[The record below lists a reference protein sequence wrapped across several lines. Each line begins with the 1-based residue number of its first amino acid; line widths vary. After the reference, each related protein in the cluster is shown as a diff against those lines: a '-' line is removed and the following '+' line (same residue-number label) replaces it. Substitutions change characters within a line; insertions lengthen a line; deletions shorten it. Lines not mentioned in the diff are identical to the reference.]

1 MENLLIQNISIST
14 IELAM
19 LIMIL
24 SFLLILIAFFSNQ
37 KGIKSKLDKIEQNL
51 SKINTLINEMN
62 SGYGII
68 DKNLSSSKEDLTN
81 INETIRSIQ
90 KDIGKK
96 SDENLSEQNIN
107 KAVDLAKLG
116 VDIKT
121 VPGFLTLRRVTL
133 LEQDGEITA
142 VTKHH
147 QGSGN
152 IASIALGE
160 ALTLL
165 DENHSGKKG
174 EFCYV
179 LIL

>member
-14 IELAM
+14 TELAM
-19 LIMIL
+19 LIMII

-37 KGIKSKLDKIEQNL
+37 KGIKSKLDRIEQNL

-116 VDIKT
+116 VDIKEISSKT
-121 VPGFLTLRRVTL
+121 GLSEEQIETLIKFHT
-133 LEQDGEITA
+133 E
-142 VTKHH
+142 K
-147 QGSGN
+147 
-152 IASIALGE
+152 
-160 ALTLL
+160 
-165 DENHSGKKG
+165 
-174 EFCYV
+174 
-179 LIL
+179 

>member
-1 MENLLIQNISIST
+1 MENLLIQNIPIST

-19 LIMIL
+19 LIMII
-24 SFLLILIAFFSNQ
+24 SFLLILIAFFSSQ
-37 KGIKSKLDKIEQNL
+37 KGIKSKLDKLEQNL

-116 VDIKT
+116 VDIKEISSKT
-121 VPGFLTLRRVTL
+121 GLSEEQIETLIKFHT
-133 LEQDGEITA
+133 E
-142 VTKHH
+142 K
-147 QGSGN
+147 
-152 IASIALGE
+152 
-160 ALTLL
+160 
-165 DENHSGKKG
+165 
-174 EFCYV
+174 
-179 LIL
+179 

>member
-14 IELAM
+14 TELAM
-19 LIMIL
+19 LIMII

-37 KGIKSKLDKIEQNL
+37 KGIKSKLEKIEQNL

-116 VDIKT
+116 VDIKEISSKT
-121 VPGFLTLRRVTL
+121 GLSEEQIETLIKFHT
-133 LEQDGEITA
+133 E
-142 VTKHH
+142 K
-147 QGSGN
+147 
-152 IASIALGE
+152 
-160 ALTLL
+160 
-165 DENHSGKKG
+165 
-174 EFCYV
+174 
-179 LIL
+179 

>member
-37 KGIKSKLDKIEQNL
+37 KGIKSKLDKLEQNL
-51 SKINTLINEMN
+51 SKINTLINEMK

-116 VDIKT
+116 VDIKEISSKT
-121 VPGFLTLRRVTL
+121 GLSEEQIETLIKFHT
-133 LEQDGEITA
+133 E
-142 VTKHH
+142 K
-147 QGSGN
+147 
-152 IASIALGE
+152 
-160 ALTLL
+160 
-165 DENHSGKKG
+165 
-174 EFCYV
+174 
-179 LIL
+179 

>member
-19 LIMIL
+19 LIMII

-37 KGIKSKLDKIEQNL
+37 KGIKSKLEKIEQNL

-116 VDIKT
+116 VDIKEISSKT
-121 VPGFLTLRRVTL
+121 GLSEEQIETLIKFHT
-133 LEQDGEITA
+133 E
-142 VTKHH
+142 K
-147 QGSGN
+147 
-152 IASIALGE
+152 
-160 ALTLL
+160 
-165 DENHSGKKG
+165 
-174 EFCYV
+174 
-179 LIL
+179 

>member
-19 LIMIL
+19 LIMII
-24 SFLLILIAFFSNQ
+24 SFLLILFAFFSNQ
-37 KGIKSKLDKIEQNL
+37 KGIKSKLDQLEQKL

-116 VDIKT
+116 VDIKEISSKT
-121 VPGFLTLRRVTL
+121 GLSEEQIETLIKFHT
-133 LEQDGEITA
+133 E
-142 VTKHH
+142 K
-147 QGSGN
+147 
-152 IASIALGE
+152 
-160 ALTLL
+160 
-165 DENHSGKKG
+165 
-174 EFCYV
+174 
-179 LIL
+179 

>member
-1 MENLLIQNISIST
+1 MENLFIQNISIST

-19 LIMIL
+19 LIMII

-37 KGIKSKLDKIEQNL
+37 KGIKSKLDKLEQNL
-51 SKINTLINEMN
+51 IKINTLINEMN

-116 VDIKT
+116 VDIKEISSKT
-121 VPGFLTLRRVTL
+121 GLSEEQIETLIKFHT
-133 LEQDGEITA
+133 E
-142 VTKHH
+142 K
-147 QGSGN
+147 
-152 IASIALGE
+152 
-160 ALTLL
+160 
-165 DENHSGKKG
+165 
-174 EFCYV
+174 
-179 LIL
+179 

>member
-19 LIMIL
+19 LIMII

-37 KGIKSKLDKIEQNL
+37 KGIKSKLNKIEQNL

-116 VDIKT
+116 VDIKEISSKT
-121 VPGFLTLRRVTL
+121 GLSEEQIETLIKFHT
-133 LEQDGEITA
+133 E
-142 VTKHH
+142 K
-147 QGSGN
+147 
-152 IASIALGE
+152 
-160 ALTLL
+160 
-165 DENHSGKKG
+165 
-174 EFCYV
+174 
-179 LIL
+179 